1 MSAIHQ
7 LGQVSRAYATA
18 AQEYE
23 AIAVAAAEA
32 EATHK
37 AERAKA
43 ILAARAT
50 AERMSQA
57 EAETRA
63 EADDRIAGLY
73 RDRLVKAAQADAHRA
88 RLAQLKEQV
97 AVGRSYVTSERAAD
111 QFHADRIGGAA

>member
-7 LGQVSRAYATA
+7 LGQVSRAYALA

-23 AIAVAAAEA
+23 QIAVAAAEA
-32 EATHK
+32 EAMFK

-43 ILAARAT
+43 ILRAK
-50 AERMSQA
+50 AGEERISQA

-63 EADDRIAGLY
+63 DADDRIADLL

-88 RLAQLKEQV
+88 RLAQLREQV

-111 QFHADRIGGAA
+111 AFHSERLTGAA

>member
-1 MSAIHQ
+1 MSAIHT
-7 LGQVSRAYATA
+7 LGQVSRAYALA

-43 ILAARAT
+43 VLRAKARE
-50 AERMSQA
+50 ERISQA

-63 EADDRIAGLY
+63 DADDRIADLL
-73 RDRLVKAAQADAHRA
+73 RDRLVKAAQSDAHRA
-88 RLAQLKEQV
+88 RLAQLREQV
-97 AVGRSYVTSERAAD
+97 AVGRSYVV
-111 QFHADRIGGAA
+111 ADREADRLHSTGGAA

>member
-1 MSAIHQ
+1 MSAIHT

-23 AIAVAAAEA
+23 AIAVAAAVA

-43 ILAARAT
+43 ILKAKAGE
-50 AERMSQA
+50 ERISHA

-63 EADDRIAGLY
+63 EADDRIAELY
-73 RDRLVKAAQADAHRA
+73 RDRLVKAAQSDAHRA
-88 RLAQLKEQV
+88 RLQQLREQV

-111 QFHADRIGGAA
+111 AYHADRIGGAA

>member
-7 LGQVSRAYATA
+7 LGQVSRAYALA

-43 ILAARAT
+43 ILRAK
-50 AERMSQA
+50 AGEERVSHA

-63 EADDRIAGLY
+63 EADDRIAALY
-73 RDRLVKAAQADAHRA
+73 RDRLVKAAQSDAHRA
-88 RLAQLKEQV
+88 RLAQLREQT
-97 AVGRSYVTSERAAD
+97 AVGRSVVTSERAGD
-111 QFHADRIGGAA
+111 QFHADRLGGAA